1 MRNDL
6 SMQEVRTWSS
16 DVFSRRTRSWRIK
29 MRRNKDGKAVA
40 LGPGGLADGLYQT
53 SLLRSIASYILF
65 AGGNDQGQ
73 QKYKSENI
81 DKENT
86 GYLRYNCLRTDIH
99 SPGEGRPPQTT
110 TLTPVMPWLQRWNS
124 FANSTPGQG
133 ERMMVPFVLSWGL
146 WESLGLVWLST
157 EEEPVRATLMEWNGM
172 AH

>member
-1 MRNDL
+1 
-6 SMQEVRTWSS
+6 
-16 DVFSRRTRSWRIK
+16 

-73 QKYKSENI
+73 QKYKSKNI

-86 GYLRYNCLRTDIH
+86 GYRRNNCLRTDIH
-99 SPGEGRPPQTT
+99 SPGEASPPQTT
-110 TLTPVMPWLQRWNS
+110 TLTPVMPWLQCWTS

-133 ERMMVPFVLSWGL
+133 ERMMVPFVFSSGPLRKSWVGL
-146 WESLGLVWLST
+146 ALHRGGTSKSNIDG
-157 EEEPVRATLMEWNGM
+157 MEWNGSLV
-172 AH
+172 